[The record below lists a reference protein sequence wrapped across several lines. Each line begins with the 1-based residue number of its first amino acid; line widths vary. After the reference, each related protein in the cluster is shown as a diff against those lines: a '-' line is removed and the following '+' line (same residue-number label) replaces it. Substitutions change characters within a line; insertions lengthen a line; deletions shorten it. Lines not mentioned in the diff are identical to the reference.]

1 MPQPHDV
8 IFVVE
13 DQANVL
19 RALTRILVSADLTVV
34 GAQNGELAL
43 QEVRRLGGSPRLLIT
58 DINMPVMNGFE
69 LARAFRSTHPKVP
82 ILLMT
87 GLDCRASALEADRL
101 GLELLLKPFGPE
113 VFLDTVTRI
122 LGQARVGNRSLA

>member
-1 MPQPHDV
+1 L
-8 IFVVE
+8 VE

-19 RALTRILVSADLTVV
+19 RALTRILVSADLRVV

-43 QEVRRLGGSPRLLIT
+43 EEVRRLECSPGLLIT
-58 DINMPVMNGFE
+58 DINMPVMNGLK
-69 LARAFRSTHPKVP
+69 LARAFRAMHPKVP

-87 GLDCRASALEADRL
+87 GLDCRANALEGERL

-113 VFLDTVTRI
+113 VFLDTVTRL
-122 LGQARVGNRSLA
+122 LGEARVATRSFA